1 MSDVPPQEVPANRA
15 YEESE
20 VEYSLALCMRMGL
33 GQWAALANNAAPWR
47 TRTALGSII
56 VNSEHGSW
64 LGTERGKRIC
74 AKYCGMNTA
83 DWLAA
88 IRKLRE
94 EVLKKY
100 TKYNTLAWNIKFS
113 SNFLKLAEMSAKDLD
128 EAQRVWAR
136 SSSAP
141 PPGPLHG
148 TEATA
153 RRNREGTVATLLR
166 RELAPPNAHEDGNN
180 LTTNAYRNKVCTN
193 PWRLCN
199 SRVPVD
205 CSKNLCATC
214 CRGLGVALLVVS
226 NALGVGHAMPECLSN
241 PMVCHS
247 VGSARRPGHIPT
259 PSHSWTSTCIL
270 QHQEVWPF
278 SSS

>member
-1 MSDVPPQEVPANRA
+1 M
-15 YEESE
+15 
-20 VEYSLALCMRMGL
+20 
-33 GQWAALANNAAPWR
+33 
-47 TRTALGSII
+47 
-56 VNSEHGSW
+56 
-64 LGTERGKRIC
+64 
-74 AKYCGMNTA
+74 
-83 DWLAA
+83 
-88 IRKLRE
+88 
-94 EVLKKY
+94 LKKY
-100 TKYNTLAWNIKFS
+100 TKYDTPAWNIKFS
-113 SNFLKLAEMSAKDLD
+113 SYFLNVAEMSAKDLD
-128 EAQRVWAR
+128 EAHGVRAR

-166 RELAPPNAHEDGNN
+166 RELAAPNAHEDGNN

-214 CRGLGVALLVVS
+214 YRGLGVALLVVS
-226 NALGVGHAMPECLSN
+226 NALGVGHAMPDCLSN

-247 VGSARRPGHIPT
+247 VASARRPGHIPT

-270 QHQEVWPF
+270 QHQEVWPI